1 MSSAKEMTLKCYY
14 RSNEL
19 VQLNAAK
26 PELPEGFTAKT
37 ATGKNGQREN
47 SAAKIEMVGKK
58 ATQNYC
64 LK

>member
-37 ATGKNGQREN
+37 ATEKIGNRKLGNRKIRQRKMTGTIGGDN
-47 SAAKIEMVGKK
+47 I
-58 ATQNYC
+58 
-64 LK
+64 

>member
-1 MSSAKEMTLKCYY
+1 MSSAKEMTLNCYY

-37 ATGKNGQREN
+37 ATGKMGNGKIRQR
-47 SAAKIEMVGKK
+47 K
-58 ATQNYC
+58 
-64 LK
+64 LRW